1 MSGAEADSLVR
12 DVAQLRAQLEELK
25 GQVVETSDV
34 MLLQEVGIYR
44 YSHPLDSAAAYEAEL
59 NALNEAINASIK
71 FGTAVST
78 TKKWVINGSEKDGAR
93 MVGDFGKLVLR
104 AYNNEVDNVLR
115 TLKPYTLVA
124 AIARLEKLRVT
135 IAKLGASMKLAVT
148 DTFHELRVKELRLT
162 ADYLQKLAEEREK
175 EREQRIRLKE
185 EEQARRELEGE
196 REKLEKERRHFESVA
211 QALLAKGDAQAAN
224 QAQTKAAEL
233 QMAIDGVVAR
243 EANVRAGYVYVI
255 SNLGSFGDKVCKI
268 GLTRRL
274 DPMDRVR
281 ELGDASVPYRF
292 DVHVLMFSEDAVGLE
307 TTLHRQFADRRCNLV
322 NAHREFFFVTPH
334 EVKQALLKLKGNLVS
349 FVETSEALEWH
360 QSENTRRE
368 RLCQQAA

>member
-1 MSGAEADSLVR
+1 MSDTEADSVVR
-12 DVAQLRAQLEELK
+12 DVTQLRAQLAELK
-25 GQVVETSDV
+25 GQLVETSDV

-71 FGTAVST
+71 AGTAVST
-78 TKKWVINGSEKDGAR
+78 TKKWAINGSENDGAK

-115 TLKPYTLVA
+115 TLKPYTLES

-148 DTFHELRVKELRLT
+148 DSFHELRVKELRLT

-211 QALLAKGDAQAAN
+211 QALLARGDAQAAD
-224 QAQTKAAEL
+224 QAQAKAAEV
-233 QMAIDGVVAR
+233 QKAIDGVVAR

-255 SNLGSFGDKVCKI
+255 SNIGSFGDKVCKI

-274 DPMDRVR
+274 EPMDRVR

-307 TTLHRQFADRRCNLV
+307 TALHRQFADWRCNLV
-322 NAHREFFFVTPH
+322 NAHREFFFVTPR
-334 EVKQALLKLKGNLVS
+334 EVKEALLKLKGDLVS
-349 FVETSEALEWH
+349 FVETPEAIEWH

-368 RLCQQAA
+368 RMSPKAA